1 MVIFSNLILM
11 AEVSDQTVLPSIPLP
26 ITTVLSPEALKSIT
40 HLWHTNLIS
49 DYSPLDRIG
58 CETSRY
64 FSFQDSLNQLSQSY
78 EGSREKEKYPTWCK
92 RNFWWGGGKS
102 LLNYNLA
109 SNEILRANYQS
120 IQGEHKGQ
128 SEVTDGLTIVISS
141 VSRRSCIT
149 MQQERTLLTGHNWE
163 WNMHLSGTSFL
174 LNENKI
180 QQ

>member
-1 MVIFSNLILM
+1 MKVAGKKKNTPRDVNAIF
-11 AEVSDQTVLPSIPLP
+11 
-26 ITTVLSPEALKSIT
+26 
-40 HLWHTNLIS
+40 
-49 DYSPLDRIG
+49 G
-58 CETSRY
+58 
-64 FSFQDSLNQLSQSY
+64 
-78 EGSREKEKYPTWCK
+78 
-92 RNFWWGGGKS
+92 GGGKKT